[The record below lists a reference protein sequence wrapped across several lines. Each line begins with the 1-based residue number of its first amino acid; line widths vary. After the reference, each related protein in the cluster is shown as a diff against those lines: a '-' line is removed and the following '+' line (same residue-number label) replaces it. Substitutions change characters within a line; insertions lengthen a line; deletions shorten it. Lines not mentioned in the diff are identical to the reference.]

1 MTAKPIF
8 GIFIAR
14 RERHE
19 VNVMIRVKVEQLF
32 LSNVGFAVL
41 LKSLGDDRSL
51 PIMIGAAE
59 AQAIALH
66 INNINVP
73 RPLTHDLFKNVLE
86 EFDCRMKRMEI
97 SELREG
103 TFYARLIL
111 DTDGDE
117 LEVDSRPS
125 DAIAL
130 ALRFGSPIFVNED
143 VMAEAGRVF
152 SEEDLKPNTPQNVD
166 EKQPARELSPLEV
179 LNKDMSTA
187 IAEERYEDCARIRDE
202 IDQLEDCKH
211 PHV

>member
-1 MTAKPIF
+1 
-8 GIFIAR
+8 
-14 RERHE
+14 
-19 VNVMIRVKVEQLF
+19 MIRVKVEQLF

-66 INNINVP
+66 INNIDVP

-103 TFYARLIL
+103 TFYAKLIL
-111 DTDGDE
+111 DADGDE

-130 ALRFGSPIFVNED
+130 ALRFGSPIFVNEEI
-143 VMAEAGRVF
+143 MAEAGRVF
-152 SEEDLKPNTPQNVD
+152 SEDDLKPNTPKD
-166 EKQPARELSPLEV
+166 EHEEQPTRELSPLEV
-179 LNKDMSTA
+179 LNKDMSKA
-187 IAEERYEDCARIRDE
+187 IAEERYEDCARIRDK
-202 IDQLEDCKH
+202 INQLETFKH
-211 PHV
+211 SHS

>member
-1 MTAKPIF
+1 
-8 GIFIAR
+8 
-14 RERHE
+14 
-19 VNVMIRVKVEQLF
+19 MIRVKVEQLF
-32 LSNVGFAVL
+32 LSNAGFAVL
-41 LKSLGDDRSL
+41 LKSLGDERSL

-86 EFDCRMKRMEI
+86 ESDCRMKRMEI

-152 SEEDLKPNTPQNVD
+152 SEDDLKPNTPQDVH

-179 LNKDMSTA
+179 LNQDMSTA
-187 IAEERYEDCARIRDE
+187 IAEERYEDCAKIRDE
-202 IDQLEDCKH
+202 INQFEDCKH